1 MDNERMIMFAN
12 IYSNTHFVNLNIYF
26 GCFNFLAVK
35 NTGKVSEVVK
45 KQFPNSLKFRWMAL
59 MT

>member
-1 MDNERMIMFAN
+1 MFAN

-45 KQFPNSLKFRWMAL
+45 KQFPNSLKFRWMVL